1 MTCRKFQ
8 PILILAKRI
17 WPRRELLQD
26 FCLAWSDKM
35 RLVSESNENLIGYI
49 ASTIEAMRDE
59 MVTIRYEMATKQDLS
74 GLEMATKQ
82 DLSRLEGRLSERLD
96 ASTTG
101 IRGDIEQVYLRLESI
116 EHGMSSRFEHVEGEI
131 SRLRSAVYLLG
142 KDRPDVLRL
151 LGQSSS

>member
-1 MTCRKFQ
+1 MT
-8 PILILAKRI
+8 
-17 WPRRELLQD
+17 LQE
-26 FCLAWSDKM
+26 FCLAQCVSM
-35 RLVSESNENLIGYI
+35 RFVSESNDYLIGYI
-49 ASTIEAMRDE
+49 ASTIEKMRD
-59 MVTIRYEMATKQDLS
+59 EMATKQDLAR
-74 GLEMATKQ
+74 LEMAAKQ

-96 ASTTG
+96 VATTG
-101 IRGDIEQVYLRLESI
+101 IRGDIEQVHLRLESI